1 MDLIVRNARLSDR
14 PAGELVDIGI
24 EGGRII
30 AIERGL
36 AAEAAVYD
44 AKVRESHG
52 PIMVY
57 GKPNR
62 LAHSRLGLS
71 VSRKV
76 GTAPRRNRIRR
87 LLREAFRH
95 MQHDLPMPGWSE
107 ALVAV
112 EIPVGG
118 REGRHTHPGP
128 AIVHVQEGAIT
139 LDYEGQPTKT
149 YKAGDTFY
157 VDTGKVHEG
166 INMGNVP
173 ARAIASFVTPK
184 GQPLTAQVK

>member
-1 MDLIVRNARLSDR
+1 MFKN
-14 PAGELVDIGI
+14 
-24 EGGRII
+24 RI
-30 AIERGL
+30 
-36 AAEAAVYD
+36 AAAAMVLT
-44 AKVRESHG
+44 AFAFATPVSSAQG
-52 PIMVY
+52 PEVI
-57 GKPNR
+57 
-62 LAHSRLGLS
+62 
-71 VSRKV
+71 RKV
-76 GTAPRRNRIRR
+76 
-87 LLREAFRH
+87 L

>member
-1 MDLIVRNARLSDR
+1 MFKN
-14 PAGELVDIGI
+14 GI
-24 EGGRII
+24 
-30 AIERGL
+30 
-36 AAEAAVYD
+36 AAV
-44 AKVRESHG
+44 AVVLVAFAVSPASSAQG
-52 PIMVY
+52 PEV
-57 GKPNR
+57 
-62 LAHSRLGLS
+62 
-71 VSRKV
+71 VRKV
-76 GTAPRRNRIRR
+76 
-87 LLREAFRH
+87 LL
-95 MQHDLPMPGWSE
+95 QHDLPMPGWSE

>member
-1 MDLIVRNARLSDR
+1 MFKN
-14 PAGELVDIGI
+14 GM
-24 EGGRII
+24 
-30 AIERGL
+30 
-36 AAEAAVYD
+36 AAV
-44 AKVRESHG
+44 AVVLVAFAVSPASSAQG
-52 PIMVY
+52 PEV
-57 GKPNR
+57 
-62 LAHSRLGLS
+62 
-71 VSRKV
+71 VRKV
-76 GTAPRRNRIRR
+76 
-87 LLREAFRH
+87 L

-166 INMGNVP
+166 INMRNVP

>member
-1 MDLIVRNARLSDR
+1 MLKN
-14 PAGELVDIGI
+14 GM
-24 EGGRII
+24 
-30 AIERGL
+30 
-36 AAEAAVYD
+36 AAV
-44 AKVRESHG
+44 AVVVAAFTVSPASSAQGPEVVRR
-52 PIMVY
+52 V
-57 GKPNR
+57 
-62 LAHSRLGLS
+62 L
-71 VSRKV
+71 
-76 GTAPRRNRIRR
+76 
-87 LLREAFRH
+87 

-184 GQPLTAQVK
+184 GQPLTGQVN

>member
-1 MDLIVRNARLSDR
+1 MFKN
-14 PAGELVDIGI
+14 GM
-24 EGGRII
+24 
-30 AIERGL
+30 
-36 AAEAAVYD
+36 AAV
-44 AKVRESHG
+44 AVVLVAFAMSPALGAQG
-52 PIMVY
+52 PEV
-57 GKPNR
+57 
-62 LAHSRLGLS
+62 
-71 VSRKV
+71 VRKV
-76 GTAPRRNRIRR
+76 
-87 LLREAFRH
+87 L
-95 MQHDLPMPGWSE
+95 MQHDLPVPGWSE

-173 ARAIASFVTPK
+173 ARALASFVTPK
-184 GQPLTAQVK
+184 GQPLTAQAK